1 MYGRFGTCSYTCI
14 FSGSGNTAIHDCHM
28 EIPSFFVSIF
38 TVQSY
43 CHVSVLALCTGVPWR
58 ARPEAVLSLIICLTA
73 GRSVFLK
80 HVAACLFLGW
90 AVQFTKGGHTT
101 TLAQVMLSA
110 ASGTPQWCTRR
121 LKLAL
126 VEYSSISHCHV
137 VTPGVTT

>member
-1 MYGRFGTCSYTCI
+1 M
-14 FSGSGNTAIHDCHM
+14 
-28 EIPSFFVSIF
+28 
-38 TVQSY
+38 
-43 CHVSVLALCTGVPWR
+43 LALCTGVPWR

-73 GRSVFLK
+73 GRSAFLK

-101 TLAQVMLSA
+101 TLVQVMLSA

-126 VEYSSISHCHV
+126 VEYSSISHCQV
-137 VTPGVTT
+137 VTHGGNNLNYGIKDIALRLLGSYSMNLLSVKDSIA

>member
-1 MYGRFGTCSYTCI
+1 M
-14 FSGSGNTAIHDCHM
+14 
-28 EIPSFFVSIF
+28 
-38 TVQSY
+38 
-43 CHVSVLALCTGVPWR
+43 LALCTGVPWR

-73 GRSVFLK
+73 GRSAFLK

-101 TLAQVMLSA
+101 TLVQVMLLA

-126 VEYSSISHCHV
+126 VEYSSISHCQA
-137 VTPGVTT
+137 VTPGDYGIKDTQNISEVTITQNVSELYSTSIVEVTGARSYWR

>member
-1 MYGRFGTCSYTCI
+1 M
-14 FSGSGNTAIHDCHM
+14 
-28 EIPSFFVSIF
+28 
-38 TVQSY
+38 
-43 CHVSVLALCTGVPWR
+43 LALCTGVPWR

-73 GRSVFLK
+73 GRSGFLK

-101 TLAQVMLSA
+101 TLVQVMLLA

-126 VEYSSISHCHV
+126 VEYSSISHCQV
-137 VTPGVTT
+137 VTHGGNNLNYGIKDMQTCPYYLVLYMQSVLII

>member
-1 MYGRFGTCSYTCI
+1 MADLVLAVTRVFPVEVAVQPYMTATCRYRV
-14 FSGSGNTAIHDCHM
+14 
-28 EIPSFFVSIF
+28 FFVSIF

-73 GRSVFLK
+73 GRSAFLK

-126 VEYSSISHCHV
+126 LEYSSVSQ
-137 VTPGVTT
+137 